1 MNPYFVLFNFRVLNL
16 YLICESNFLPVVI
29 AIMLTEESNT
39 LSQLLFSYLPSA
51 LEMAYCFHY
60 PSKQM
65 RIVTATTDH
74 LGKILDLYFAQ
85 ILTKFPG
92 VSGGYPNGVPL
103 KIKDDI
109 IKHLKQG
116 LSLVA
121 IDEMKN
127 EIIGFSVNHIIER
140 YSLDK

>member
-1 MNPYFVLFNFRVLNL
+1 MLAR
-16 YLICESNFLPVVI
+16 ESTIL
-29 AIMLTEESNT
+29 LH
-39 LSQLLFSYLPSA
+39 LLFSYSPRA
-51 LEMAYCFHY
+51 LKMAYCFEY

-85 ILTKFPG
+85 VLTKFPG
-92 VSGGYPNGVPL
+92 ISGSYSNGVPL

-121 IDEMKN
+121 IDEVKN
-127 EIIGFSVNHIIER
+127 EVIGFSVNHIIER
-140 YSLDK
+140 Y

>member
-1 MNPYFVLFNFRVLNL
+1 MP
-16 YLICESNFLPVVI
+16 
-29 AIMLTEESNT
+29 
-39 LSQLLFSYLPSA
+39 FS
-51 LEMAYCFHY
+51 FKY

-92 VSGGYPNGVPL
+92 ISGGYPNGVSL

-121 IDEMKN
+121 IDEVKN
-127 EIIGFSVNHIIER
+127 EMIGFSVTHIIER
-140 YSLDK
+140 CSLDK

>member
-1 MNPYFVLFNFRVLNL
+1 MLAR
-16 YLICESNFLPVVI
+16 ESTIL
-29 AIMLTEESNT
+29 LH
-39 LSQLLFSYLPSA
+39 LLFSYSPRA
-51 LEMAYCFHY
+51 LKMAYCFEY

-85 ILTKFPG
+85 VLTKFPG
-92 VSGGYPNGVPL
+92 ISGGYPKGVPL

-121 IDEMKN
+121 IDEVKN
-127 EIIGFSVNHIIER
+127 EVIGFSVNHIIER
-140 YSLDK
+140 Y

>member
-1 MNPYFVLFNFRVLNL
+1 
-16 YLICESNFLPVVI
+16 
-29 AIMLTEESNT
+29 MLAEESNT
-39 LSQLLFSYLPSA
+39 LSHLLFSYLPKA
-51 LEMAYCFHY
+51 LKMPYCFEY

-85 ILTKFPG
+85 VLTKFPG
-92 VSGGYPNGVPL
+92 ISGGYPNGVPL

-121 IDEMKN
+121 FDEVKK
-127 EIIGFSVNHIIER
+127 EIIGFSVNYIIER
-140 YSLDK
+140 Y

>member
-1 MNPYFVLFNFRVLNL
+1 M
-16 YLICESNFLPVVI
+16 
-29 AIMLTEESNT
+29 A
-39 LSQLLFSYLPSA
+39 FSF
-51 LEMAYCFHY
+51 EY

-65 RIVTATTDH
+65 RIVTANTDH
-74 LGKILDLYFAQ
+74 LGEILDLYFAQ
-85 ILTKFPG
+85 VLTKFPG

-109 IKHLKQG
+109 IKYLKEG

-127 EIIGFSVNHIIER
+127 EIIGFSVNYIIER
-140 YSLDK
+140 Y